1 MLWWYQ
7 SVLARRPVLTQSV
20 TTAILN
26 TIGDITAQQVVEKRG
41 KDHDWKRTARM
52 TLYGGVVFGPCAAM
66 WYRFLTHRVVFK
78 NKNAEVL
85 ARVAVD
91 QTVFSPTFLTVFLST
106 MAYLEGRSPQENV
119 KKNFLPIMATNYMV
133 WPWVQLANF
142 KYVPLN
148 HRLTFANTV
157 AIGWNCYISYMNN
170 RDI

>member
-1 MLWWYQ
+1 
-7 SVLARRPVLTQSV
+7 
-20 TTAILN
+20 
-26 TIGDITAQQVVEKRG
+26 
-41 KDHDWKRTARM
+41 
-52 TLYGGVVFGPCAAM
+52 M
-66 WYRFLTHRVVFK
+66 WYRFLTHRVVLK

-91 QTVFSPTFLTVFLST
+91 QTIFSPTFLTVFLST
-106 MAYLEGRSPQENV
+106 MAYFEGRSPKENV

-142 KYVPLN
+142 KFVPLN

-170 RDI
+170 RDR